1 MTDFR
6 PTVYLAGPIRHAE
19 NGGHDWRDDIIEEYG
34 DQFDFLNPL
43 DAFDTTEDEISW
55 LQPGEVPEDYP
66 ESETVLPPKELI
78 QTDKQMIREAD
89 AMLLDAREQV
99 PTYGTPREHEYAVQ
113 VGTPVVV
120 RYEEGQQLSPWQIGD
135 AEFLHESR
143 RQCMRHI
150 YVEHVRD
157 QVEGIAVDALAD
169 AI

>member
-19 NGGHDWRDDIIEEYG
+19 NGGHDWRDDTIEQYS

-43 DAFDTTEDEISW
+43 DAFDTTEDQITW
-55 LQPGEVPEDYP
+55 LQPGDVPDDYP
-66 ESETVLPPKELI
+66 ETETVLEPRELI

-89 AMLLDAREQV
+89 AMLLDAREHV

-120 RYEEGQQLSPWQIGD
+120 RHDEGRRLSPWLIGD
-135 AEFLHESR
+135 AEFLDPSL

-150 YVEHVRD
+150 YVEHVRG
-157 QVEGIAVDALAD
+157 QVEGIAVEALAD
-169 AI
+169 AF